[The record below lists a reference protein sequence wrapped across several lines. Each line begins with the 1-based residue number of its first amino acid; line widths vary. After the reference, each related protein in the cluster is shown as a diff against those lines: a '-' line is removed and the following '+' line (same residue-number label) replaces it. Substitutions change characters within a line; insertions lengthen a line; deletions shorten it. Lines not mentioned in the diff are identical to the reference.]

1 MRWENWLQQT
11 EELNKLFAS
20 DFTGNQA
27 SDNSHVPEPLARV
40 GGANP
45 SHFKDRASHMRLN
58 AYKSMKLDN
67 TGSLKSNSCALQ

>member
-1 MRWENWLQQT
+1 MRRENWLQQT
-11 EELNKLFAS
+11 EELSKLFAS
-20 DFTGNQA
+20 DFTGSQA

>member
-1 MRWENWLQQT
+1 MRRENWLQQT
-11 EELNKLFAS
+11 EELSKLFAS
-20 DFTGNQA
+20 DFTGSQA
-27 SDNSHVPEPLARV
+27 SDNSDVPEPLARV